1 MAQQKLGRKDY
12 TIAVKTETPKVITG
26 ASNANPI
33 VITSV
38 GHNLESTQKVTISG
52 VGGNTAANGLKT
64 VTVIDA
70 DTFSIVSA
78 GNGSYTSGGEWVTA
92 EGVRFKKEASK
103 GELFY
108 DTGENKLY
116 IATTTAGASDAV
128 IKSVTLA

>member
-1 MAQQKLGRKDY
+1 MAQLKLDRKDFQ
-12 TIAVKTETPKVITG
+12 IAIKTETPKVITG
-26 ASNANPI
+26 ASNTNPI

-52 VGGNTAANGLKT
+52 VGGNTNANGLKT

-70 DTFSIVSA
+70 DTFSIVTA
-78 GNGSYTSGGEWVTA
+78 GNGTYTSGGEFVTA
-92 EGVRFKKEASK
+92 EGVRFKKEAQK

-116 IATTTAGASDAV
+116 IATTTAGASDA
-128 IKSVTLA
+128 TLRSISTS

>member
-12 TIAVKTETPKVITG
+12 SIAVKTENPKVITG
-26 ASNANPI
+26 ATNATPI

-38 GHNLESTQKVTISG
+38 GHKLESNQKVTISG
-52 VGGNTAANGLKT
+52 VLGNTNANGLKT

-70 DTFSIVSA
+70 DTFSIVTA
-78 GNGSYTSGGEWVTA
+78 GNGAYTSGGEFVTA

-128 IKSVTLA
+128 IKSVTLS

>member
-1 MAQQKLGRKDY
+1 MAQQKLDRKDFQ
-12 TIAVKTETPKVITG
+12 IAVKTENPKVITG

-52 VGGNTAANGLKT
+52 VGGNTNANGLKT

-70 DTFSIVSA
+70 DTFSIVTA
-78 GNGSYTSGGEWVTA
+78 GNGTYTSGGEFVTA
-92 EGVRFKKEASK
+92 EGVRFKKEAQK

-116 IATTTAGASDAV
+116 IATTTAGASDSTL
-128 IKSVTLA
+128 KSVALS

>member
-26 ASNANPI
+26 ATNATPI

-38 GHNLESTQKVTISG
+38 GHKLASTQKVTISG
-52 VGGNTAANGLKT
+52 VVGNTNSNGLKT

-70 DTFSIVSA
+70 NTFSIVTA
-78 GNGSYTSGGEWVTA
+78 GNASYTSGGEWVTA

-116 IATTTAGASDAV
+116 IATTTAGSSD
-128 IKSVTLA
+128 STLKVVALS